1 LFRPVPADID
11 LTALEAEELARWRDH
26 RIFERSIELR
36 DGAEPWVF
44 YEGPPT
50 ANGKPGL
57 HHVWARIYKDLFC
70 RYRTMRG
77 FQVRRKAGWDTHG
90 LPVEVEVEKR
100 LGITTK
106 SQIEDEVGIAEFT
119 RLCRESV
126 RAYVDDWQRLSERIG
141 YWIDFDDAYWTF
153 DPRYVESVWSQL
165 KAIWDDGLLYR
176 DIKVVPY
183 CPRCGTALSSHELG
197 QPDVYQPVVDESAYV
212 RLPLVDGD
220 PAGEEGGDPP
230 GEEGEDPAVTGAVAG
245 DDASAARN
253 DDGPAARARRLAGLL
268 GRDHLEGISLVAW
281 TTTPWTLLSN
291 TGAAVGPDL
300 DYGLVGDEI
309 VAVDLVASVFGEEAT
324 VTHRVKGAD
333 LVGLRYRRPFDDL
346 AADPRDGTGW
356 RVVAGAFVEADEGT
370 GIVHLAPAFGEI
382 DRQVGVEAGLPTLNP
397 VGPDGRFTP
406 AVAWLAGR
414 AVRETNADVNE
425 ALASKGLLVRRHPY
439 THAYPHCWRCG
450 TALIYWGKPSW
461 YIRTSA
467 RKEALVRENRGI
479 GWHPEHIREG
489 RMGEWLQN
497 NVDWALSRDRYWGT
511 PLPVWECG
519 RHGHTRCVGSL
530 AELSELAGRDV
541 DDIDPHRPAIDDVT
555 FPCPDCLPGDHA
567 GEPTSIMSRVEPVI
581 DAWFDSGSMPTAQW
595 GHPVT
600 AADRSAGS
608 PPTPFPADFICE
620 AIDQTR
626 GWFYSLLAVNT
637 LVYGHSP
644 YRNVLCLGHI
654 VDVDGRKMSKSVGN
668 VIDPWEIIETR
679 GVDALRWWMFSQG
692 SPWTPTRVGLAAIDA
707 SLRDTML
714 TLWNTWAFFT
724 TYASLNGFDPADPLV
739 PPVPDRPVL
748 DRWLA
753 SRLAATVDAVTGAL
767 DGYEPYP
774 AATAIAELVDDLSNW
789 YVRRSRR
796 RFWRTDPGMDPA
808 DGLAAQA
815 TLHDALVTVARLLAP
830 MCPFLADRLWRDLT
844 GAGESDSIHLED
856 WPAPRPEAA
865 DPNLEQAMALSRRL
879 ASLGRAARAEAG
891 VRVRQPLSRALVHLP
906 PGAPSFLEE
915 IVAEELNVDAVEV
928 TSDLGDVL
936 AYELVPNF
944 KLLGPRLGPRVQE
957 LRTALA
963 ALDAAAVAEELAAG
977 RVVAVEV
984 AGDRIEL
991 GADEL
996 ELRVQGQGGFAVSR
1010 DGAEVVALDLALDD
1024 DLVTRGLAREV
1035 VRHVQDGRKAAGLA
1049 VSDSIHLRLDGLDR
1063 VASLGDTIAREVL
1076 ADSVAFGPPGGG
1088 VVGDGGGSDG
1098 AVGSDPGTPFDIED
1112 GAGTVHHARMW
1123 ITRA

>member
-1 LFRPVPADID
+1 MFRPVPADID

-26 RIFERSIELR
+26 RVFERSVELR
-36 DGAEPWVF
+36 EGGEPWIF

-126 RAYVDDWQRLSERIG
+126 RAYVEDWQRLSERIG

-165 KAIWDDGLLYR
+165 KGIWDAGLLYR

-212 RLPLVDGD
+212 RLPLIDGD
-220 PAGEEGGDPP
+220 GGD
-230 GEEGEDPAVTGAVAG
+230 GG
-245 DDASAARN
+245 DASGESPSG
-253 DDGPAARARRLAGLL
+253 DGPVARARHLAALL
-268 GRDHLEGISLVAW
+268 GRDRVEGISLVAW

-309 VAVDLVASVFGEEAT
+309 VAVDLVGSVFGDEAT

-346 AADPRDGTGW
+346 SVDPRGGVGW
-356 RVVAGAFVEADEGT
+356 RVVPGAFVEADEGT

-382 DRQVGVEAGLPTLNP
+382 DRQIGVEASLPTLNP

-406 AVAWLAGR
+406 AVPWLAGR
-414 AVRETNADVNE
+414 TVRETTAEVNDALE
-425 ALASKGLLVRRHPY
+425 ARGLLVRRHPY

-467 RKEALVRENRGI
+467 RKEALVGENRGI
-479 GWHPEHIREG
+479 GWHPEHIRDG
-489 RMGEWLQN
+489 RMGEWLLN
-497 NVDWALSRDRYWGT
+497 NIDWALSRDRYWGT
-511 PLPVWECG
+511 PLPVWECE

-541 DDIDPHRPAIDDVT
+541 TGIDPHRPTIDDVT
-555 FPCPDCLPGDHA
+555 FPCPDCPPGDGPPGPA
-567 GEPTSIMSRVEPVI
+567 SIMSRVEPVI

-595 GHPVT
+595 GHLVT
-600 AADRSAGS
+600 EADRTAGS
-608 PPTPFPADFICE
+608 PPTPYPADFICE

-637 LVYGHSP
+637 LVYGRSP

-668 VIDPWEIIETR
+668 VIDPWEIIDSR

-692 SPWTPTRVGLAAIDA
+692 SPWTPTRVSLAAIDA

-724 TYASLNGFDPADPLV
+724 TYASLNGFDPADPLI
-739 PPVPDRPVL
+739 PRVPDRPVL

-753 SRLAATVDAVTGAL
+753 SRLAATIDIVTGAL

-815 TLHDALVTVARLLAP
+815 TLHDALVTVAQLLAP
-830 MCPFLADRLWRDLT
+830 LCPFLADRLWRDLT
-844 GAGESDSIHLED
+844 GAAEADSIHLED
-856 WPAPRPEAA
+856 WPLPRPEVA
-865 DPNLEQAMALSRRL
+865 DPDLEQAMALSRRL
-879 ASLGRAARAEAG
+879 ASLGRAARADAG
-891 VRVRQPLSRALVHLP
+891 VRVRQPLARALVHLP
-906 PGAPSFLEE
+906 PGASSFLEDM
-915 IVAEELNVDAVEV
+915 VADELNVDAVEV

-944 KLLGPRLGPRVQE
+944 KLLGPRLGPRVQA
-957 LRTALA
+957 LRSALA
-963 ALDAAAVAEELAAG
+963 GLDAAAVAAELAG
-977 RVVAVEV
+977 GHTVTVEV
-984 AGDRIEL
+984 AGDRVEL
-991 GADEL
+991 GPEEL

-1010 DGAEVVALDLALDD
+1010 DGAEVVALDLTLDD

-1035 VRHVQDGRKAAGLA
+1035 VRHVQDARKAAGFS
-1049 VSDSIHLRLDGLDR
+1049 VSDAIHLRLDGLDR
-1063 VASLGDTIAREVL
+1063 VAPLREAIGREVL
-1076 ADSVAFGPPGGG
+1076 ADSVAFGSPGVSGTT
-1088 VVGDGGGSDG
+1088 GDAD
-1098 AVGSDPGTPFDIED
+1098 SDPDPDRGTPLDVED
-1112 GAGTVHHARMW
+1112 GTGAVHHARMW